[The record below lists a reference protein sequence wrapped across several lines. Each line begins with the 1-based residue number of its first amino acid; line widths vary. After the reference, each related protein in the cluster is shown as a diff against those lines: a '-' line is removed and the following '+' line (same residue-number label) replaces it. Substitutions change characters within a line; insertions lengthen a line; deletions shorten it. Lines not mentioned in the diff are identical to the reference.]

1 MDAQTH
7 YAQISLLLNAHRFED
22 AETRLR
28 EHLAQHPNE
37 AQAHALL
44 AYVLSRQKHNA
55 EALQEANRAV
65 HLDPTYAHAHFYR
78 AYILL
83 KLKRK
88 RKALEAIQEALRLRP
103 TYASYYALLSSI
115 HLSRKRWQAALKA
128 AEEGLRHDPENAR
141 CLNSRGIA
149 LNQMGERAEATE
161 SVESA
166 LARDPESAVAHATLG
181 WVQLNQGK
189 PESALAYF
197 REALRLN
204 PLSTYAREGIVE
216 ALKARNPIY
225 RVLLRYFLWMSTLTT
240 GEQWGF
246 LALTSGERSG
256 LRAVARAFPPLYIIV
271 LPLQL
276 LYFTFA
282 VLTWV
287 ARPLF
292 ALIVRLDPLGRLSL
306 PREEIVASNWVGACL
321 ILALLGTLAG
331 GVTGIAWQNLS
342 PWVSIPFALMMILP
356 LAGVFRTPRGWG
368 RIVLALYT
376 GVLAC
381 IALGASVIALFGIW
395 SLVVVLALVFLVGWF
410 LYTWAANIVLLI
422 QKIAQNA

>member
-28 EHLAQHPNE
+28 ERLAQHPNE

-44 AYVLSRQKHNA
+44 AYTLSRQDRHA
-55 EALQEANRAV
+55 EALEEANRAV
-65 HLDPTYAHAHFYR
+65 HLDPTYAHAHFFR
-78 AYILL
+78 ARILL
-83 KLKRK
+83 SLKRH
-88 RKALEAIQEALRLRP
+88 RKALTAIHEALRLRP
-103 TYASYYALLSSI
+103 DYATYYALLSSI
-115 HLSRKRWQAALKA
+115 HLSRKRWQEALKA

-141 CLNSRGIA
+141 CLNCRGIA
-149 LNQMGERAEATE
+149 LNKLGERTEATE

-181 WVQLNQGK
+181 WVQLHQGK
-189 PESALAYF
+189 PEAALECF

-246 LALTSGERSG
+246 LALTSGARSG